1 MSAAPEL
8 LQALAS
14 VLDAQRQQIAL
25 SRESLQLTRSLE
37 DLRRQELQSMR
48 EDEARWREEARA
60 LNRSSIAR
68 SRVLVRVYGA
78 LMVLAGALLAT
89 LWIQAFT
96 H

>member
-1 MSAAPEL
+1 MSADPEL

-14 VLDAQRQQIAL
+14 VLDAQLQQLAL
-25 SRESLQLTRSLE
+25 SREALQLARTQE

-60 LNRSSIAR
+60 LNRSSIER

>member
-48 EDEARWREEARA
+48 EDEARWRDEARA
-60 LNRSSIAR
+60 LNRSSVAR